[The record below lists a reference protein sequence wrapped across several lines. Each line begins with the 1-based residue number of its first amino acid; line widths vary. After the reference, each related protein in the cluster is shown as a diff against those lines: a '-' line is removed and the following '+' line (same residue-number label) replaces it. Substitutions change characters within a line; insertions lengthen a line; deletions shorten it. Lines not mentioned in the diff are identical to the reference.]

1 MRNYYSRISAS
12 AFGEADLSCTIVDGR
27 AGMETAQIVEMVE
40 NTERSHV
47 EAKAVVGTREE
58 RLRRNSQSDGLA

>member
-1 MRNYYSRISAS
+1 
-12 AFGEADLSCTIVDGR
+12 
-27 AGMETAQIVEMVE
+27 METAQIVEMVE